1 MKKSYST
8 LKETYRLLSE
18 QQSAQSS
25 NGKTAP
31 EWGKKIVCPEC
42 NSKFY
47 DLNKKYPVECPGCGV
62 YIALNE
68 MLQYGSDA
76 KKVHEDNLD
85 AEEIGNLVGDDATES
100 MTDVDILDD
109 ESESISDDETISLN
123 DADDDLGVIDQDEE
137 DLNIED
143 TVDVSIDDEE

>member
-1 MKKSYST
+1 
-8 LKETYRLLSE
+8 
-18 QQSAQSS
+18 
-25 NGKTAP
+25 
-31 EWGKKIVCPEC
+31 
-42 NSKFY
+42 
-47 DLNKKYPVECPGCGV
+47 
-62 YIALNE
+62 

-109 ESESISDDETISLN
+109 ESESVSDDETISLN
-123 DADDDLGVIDQDEE
+123 DADEDLGVIDQDEE

-143 TVDVSIDDEE
+143 TVDVSMDDEE

>member
-1 MKKSYST
+1 MPKS
-8 LKETYRLLSE
+8 
-18 QQSAQSS
+18 
-25 NGKTAP
+25 

-42 NSKFY
+42 STKFY

-62 YIALNE
+62 FIALNE

-100 MTDVDILDD
+100 MSSRDILED
-109 ESESISDDETISLN
+109 ESEDIEGEDTISLT
-123 DADDDLGVIDQDEE
+123 DADDDLGVIESNDEE
-137 DLNIED
+137 LNIED
-143 TVDVSIDDEE
+143 AVDVSIDEDDS

>member
-1 MKKSYST
+1 MPK
-8 LKETYRLLSE
+8 
-18 QQSAQSS
+18 
-25 NGKTAP
+25 P

-42 NSKFY
+42 SSKFY

-62 YIALNE
+62 FIALNE

-100 MTDVDILDD
+100 MSDIDILDD
-109 ESESISDDETISLN
+109 ESDNINDDETISLN
-123 DADDDLGVIDQDEE
+123 DADADDDDLGVIDQDQDDLSIENSVAVPIDE
-137 DLNIED
+137 DQ
-143 TVDVSIDDEE
+143 

>member
-1 MKKSYST
+1 MSKP
-8 LKETYRLLSE
+8 
-18 QQSAQSS
+18 Q
-25 NGKTAP
+25 
-31 EWGKKIVCPEC
+31 WGKKIVCPEC
-42 NSKFY
+42 NTKFY

-62 YIALNE
+62 FIALNE

-85 AEEIGNLVGDDATES
+85 AEESGNLVGSDATES
-100 MTDVDILDD
+100 MTDDD
-109 ESESISDDETISLN
+109 MLADEATNINDDETISLN

-143 TVDVSIDDEE
+143 TVDVSIDEND